1 MAVLVTAL
9 VIPFGGACFAAASE
23 ETPAAQGDAVTS
35 LLTVQERLDAIEK
48 QKGESEAYL
57 TELNG
62 QLTDLTDELTELQ
75 EQYSQKRIQLD
86 LLTQQLRDAEDTAEN
101 QRENMALRIQ
111 YMYENSTGNGLL
123 ENVFSSD
130 NFQHILMSSVNIHE
144 LAEFDRQMLDEYVAV
159 CEEIEAKR
167 AAVEEEQKEI
177 GKLEDQS
184 SDKRAEIQLI
194 YEETL
199 SDIDTMEASLE
210 EGHEEEAR
218 LLEEI
223 RKQEEELAVWLT
235 PAQQQVAYADA
246 YALQYVQP
254 AAGTGQ
260 PAASGMPTADTGA
273 GETAAAETADG
284 TAAAGT
290 ADGAPAA
297 QDTASGTAG
306 TETAGAQDTAA
317 AAADTTAA
325 GASAETA
332 STAPASQAPASN
344 WDGPVLTRLGG
355 VNQGPTGK
363 ETYYNLNMS
372 GVVSIMR
379 DMGNSDPY
387 WVRDDGVKML
397 GDYVMVAADLQEHPR
412 GSIVESSL
420 GTSIVVDTGCLEKD
434 QLDIAVAW

>member
-1 MAVLVTAL
+1 MSIRRKAVLSVLVTAL
-9 VIPFGGACFAAASE
+9 VIPFGGTCFTAAQE
-23 ETPAAQGDAVTS
+23 EAAAAQGDPVSS
-35 LLTVQERLDAIEK
+35 LLTVQERLDAIEER
-48 QKGESEAYL
+48 KGESEAYL
-57 TELNG
+57 VELNG
-62 QLTDLTDELTELQ
+62 QLTDLSRELTALQ
-75 EQYSQKRIQLD
+75 EQYSEKRLELD

-101 QRENMALRIQ
+101 QKENMALRIQ

-130 NFQHILMSSVNIHE
+130 NFQHILTSSLNIRE
-144 LAEFDRQMLDEYVAV
+144 LTEYDRQMLDEYVAV
-159 CEEIEAKR
+159 CEDIENKR
-167 AAVEEEQKEI
+167 AAVEKEQEEI

-184 SDKRAEIQLI
+184 SDKRAEIQTI

-199 SDIDTMEASLE
+199 SDIDSMEASLE

-223 RKQEEELAVWLT
+223 RKQEEQLAVWFT

-246 YALQYVQP
+246 NAVQ
-254 AAGTGQ
+254 AMQAGTGSAQ
-260 PAASGMPTADTGA
+260 PQASNTVNTPAATAGA
-273 GETAAAETADG
+273 TAAAVAADSS
-284 TAAAGT
+284 AAAPQAA
-290 ADGAPAA
+290 ADTSAGAPQESAA
-297 QDTASGTAG
+297 DTAQT
-306 TETAGAQDTAA
+306 TDTAA
-317 AAADTTAA
+317 AAETPAATT
-325 GASAETA
+325 T
-332 STAPASQAPASN
+332 ST
-344 WDGPVLTRLGG
+344 WDGPKLTRAGG
-355 VNQGPTGK
+355 VNQGPSGK

-387 WVRDDGVKML
+387 WVREDGVKML

-420 GTSIVVDTGCLEKD
+420 GTSIVVDTGYLAKD

>member
-1 MAVLVTAL
+1 MSMRRKAVLSVLVTAL
-9 VIPFGGACFAAASE
+9 VIPFGGAAFVAAGE
-23 ETPAAQGDAVTS
+23 ENPVVQGDAVNS
-35 LLTVQERLDAIEK
+35 LLTVQERLTAIEE

-57 TELNG
+57 TELSG
-62 QLTDLTDELTELQ
+62 QLTSLSDELTALQ
-75 EQYSQKRIQLD
+75 EQYSQKRMELD
-86 LLTQQLRDAEDTAEN
+86 LLSQQLRDAEETAET

-130 NFQHILMSSVNIHE
+130 NFQHILTSSVNIHE
-144 LAEFDRQMLDEYVAV
+144 LTEFDRQMLEEYVAV
-159 CEEIEAKR
+159 CEDIENKR
-167 AAVEEEQKEI
+167 AEVEKEQQEI
-177 GKLEDQS
+177 GILEDQS
-184 SDKRAEIQLI
+184 ADKRAEIQTI
-194 YEETL
+194 YEQTL
-199 SDIDTMEASLE
+199 SDIDSMEATLE

-223 RKQEEELAVWLT
+223 RKQEEQLAVWFT

-246 YALQYVQP
+246 YAAQLVQ
-254 AAGTGQ
+254 AGTGSAQ
-260 PAASGMPTADTGA
+260 PVSGQA
-273 GETAAAETADG
+273 GTAAAAPAADAAAAQQ
-284 TAAAGT
+284 TAAGT
-290 ADGAPAA
+290 ADAAA
-297 QDTASGTAG
+297 QESTGAAA
-306 TETAGAQDTAA
+306 ETTAA
-317 AAADTTAA
+317 ATTTTS
-325 GASAETA
+325 GQT
-332 STAPASQAPASN
+332 ST
-344 WDGPVLTRLGG
+344 WTGPKLTRMGG

>member
-1 MAVLVTAL
+1 MSIRRKAVLSVLVTAL
-9 VIPFGGACFAAASE
+9 VIPFGGACF
-23 ETPAAQGDAVTS
+23 TAAQEEASAAQDDAVTS
-35 LLTVQERLDAIEK
+35 LLTVQERLEAIED

-57 TELNG
+57 AELNG
-62 QLTDLTDELTELQ
+62 QLTDLSEELTALQ
-75 EQYSQKRIQLD
+75 KQYSEKRMELD

-144 LAEFDRQMLDEYVAV
+144 LTEFDRQMLDEYVAV

-167 AAVEEEQKEI
+167 AEVEKEQKEI
-177 GKLEDQS
+177 GKLEDKS
-184 SDKRAEIQLI
+184 SDKRAEIQTI

-199 SDIDTMEASLE
+199 SDIDSMEASLE

-223 RKQEEELAVWLT
+223 RRQEEQLAVWFT
-235 PAQQQVAYADA
+235 PAQQQVASADA
-246 YALQYVQP
+246 YAAQYVQTSAGVGQP
-254 AAGTGQ
+254 AAGTV
-260 PAASGMPTADTGA
+260 AAETAG
-273 GETAAAETADG
+273 GETAADG
-284 TAAAGT
+284 TAAAAQESAAGAAAADAGT
-290 ADGAPAA
+290 A
-297 QDTASGTAG
+297 QDN
-306 TETAGAQDTAA
+306 TAGAAETAAAGAAETTDAA
-317 AAADTTAA
+317 AAAPAKT
-325 GASAETA
+325 
-332 STAPASQAPASN
+332 ST
-344 WDGPVLTRLGG
+344 WDGPVLTRLSG